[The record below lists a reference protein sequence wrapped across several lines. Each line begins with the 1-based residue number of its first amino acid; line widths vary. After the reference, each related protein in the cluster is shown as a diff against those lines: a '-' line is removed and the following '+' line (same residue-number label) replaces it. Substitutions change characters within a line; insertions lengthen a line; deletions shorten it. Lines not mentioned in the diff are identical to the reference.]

1 MEVDRRRFSSES
13 EYKNAIKDA
22 EKIDKIR
29 RQYDLKKYED
39 VDKLYSQMMS
49 GSISF
54 LTSIGDDFDNE
65 IYELR
70 QTLSLKKDI
79 KEKKS
84 SVKKSISKK
93 SAGYS
98 KKNESHKLS
107 LCLEQH
113 SKTSP
118 IPHFS
123 LISIGSPS
131 GSYMYAKRP
140 WVSVLHSPSI
150 FPQKFLCRFCR
161 CCFCS
166 ACSTTRTP
174 RAE

>member
-84 SVKKSISKK
+84 SVKKV
-93 SAGYS
+93 
-98 KKNESHKLS
+98 H
-107 LCLEQH
+107 
-113 SKTSP
+113 
-118 IPHFS
+118 
-123 LISIGSPS
+123 
-131 GSYMYAKRP
+131 
-140 WVSVLHSPSI
+140 
-150 FPQKFLCRFCR
+150 
-161 CCFCS
+161 
-166 ACSTTRTP
+166 
-174 RAE
+174 